1 MPRIPSLLLNLGHAL
16 DHLFLLI
23 FATAVGAIAS
33 DFGVA
38 RWEDLMPYAVGAFFM
53 FGVGS
58 VPAGKLGDLWGRRK
72 MMLVFYFGIGLS
84 SLAVAF
90 TQSPLQMALALTV
103 LGVFS
108 AIYHP
113 VGIPMLLQKA
123 QRPGITIGVNG
134 LAGNLGIA
142 LAALSTGFLVKYF
155 GWRMA
160 FVVPGVV
167 SIAAGWLF
175 ALTAPREESAP
186 ARKKTSTVQLP
197 RDLALRTFIVM
208 VASSTTGS
216 FLFNITTNGNPQMLS
231 ERLDGIVSD
240 PANLGLLMALVY
252 ALASFAQVGVG
263 QLIDRY
269 PVKPLFLTI
278 VSTQVALF
286 ALAAHSQGWVW
297 YACAIGYMM
306 SVFGAIPFTDA
317 MVVRYID
324 DSMRSRVSGVRI
336 AISFGISSLAV
347 YLLGP
352 AVKASGFTQLLV
364 GMACIAALSTLIVLF
379 LPGEARLKRSSDSA
393 VCDAG
398 AAAATAGTLRSQP

>member
-1 MPRIPSLLLNLGHAL
+1 MPRAPALLLNLGHAL

-23 FATAVGAIAS
+23 FATAVTAIAA

-58 VPAGKLGDLWGRRK
+58 VPAGRLGDLWGRRK
-72 MMLVFYFGIGLS
+72 MMLVFFFGIGIA
-84 SLAVAF
+84 SLGVAL
-90 TQSPLQMALALTV
+90 TQSPMQLGLALTV

-113 VGIPMLLQKA
+113 VGIPMLVQKA
-123 QRPGITIGVNG
+123 VRPGVTIGVNG
-134 LAGNLGIA
+134 LSGNLGIA
-142 LAALSTGFLVKYF
+142 LAALSTGFLVKHF

-160 FVVPGVV
+160 FVVPGLV

-175 ALTAPREESAP
+175 ALTAPPEEAAP
-186 ARKKTSTVQLP
+186 ARKKASTVHLP
-197 RDLALRTFIVM
+197 RDLALRTFLVM

-216 FLFNITTNGNPQMLS
+216 LLFNITTNGNPQMLS
-231 ERLDGIVSD
+231 ERLTGIVSD
-240 PANLGLLMALVY
+240 PASLGMLMALVY
-252 ALASFAQVGVG
+252 AVASLAQVGVG

-269 PVKPLFLTI
+269 PVKPLFVGI
-278 VSTQVALF
+278 VSTQIVLF
-286 ALAAHSQGWVW
+286 ALAAQSEGWAW
-297 YACAIGYMM
+297 YAFAIGYMM

-352 AVKASGFTQLLV
+352 AVKASGFTQLLLA
-364 GMACIAALSTLIVLF
+364 MACVAAVSTLIVLW
-379 LPGEARLKRSSDSA
+379 LPGESRMREAMASS
-393 VCDAG
+393 
-398 AAAATAGTLRSQP
+398 